1 MTSTRERQRAA
12 ARARLEREM
21 AERSARARKRRQTQ
35 AIVGAAAILVLV
47 VAGTVWLATSLGGD
61 DDDSKQQAA
70 GTEGFSQCAYTETP
84 KEGRPAQVKDVG
96 LPPNQQANKGTQ
108 TMTIDT
114 NLGPIVAK
122 IDRTKVPCTA
132 GSFTHLASKGFF
144 DNTKCHRLVTEGI
157 KVLQCGDPSATGKGW
172 RQTDG
177 TGGPSYGMA
186 EENLP
191 TDKRPPTRRA
201 SSRWPTPGRRAAPAA
216 SSSSSTATRSST
228 RTTPCWAP
236 SLPAWTWSSRSGPP
250 ATTRRT
256 RSRRGWP
263 PQEGGHHHQADDE
276 RHRELTRT
284 VRRSARRLSRR
295 ALPCRVPAGRG

>member
-21 AERSARARKRRQTQ
+21 AERATKARKRRQTQ
-35 AIVGAAAILVLV
+35 AIVGAAAVLVLV

-61 DDDSKQQAA
+61 DNKQNNA
-70 GTEGFSQCAYTETP
+70 GGGGFSQCAYNEVP
-84 KEGRPAQVKDVG
+84 KEGRPKQIKDVG

-114 NLGPIVAK
+114 NLGPITAK
-122 IDRTKVPCTA
+122 LDRSLVPCTA

-172 RQTDG
+172 RETDG
-177 TGGPSYGMA
+177 TGGPSFNLA

-191 TDKRPPTRRA
+191 TDKRPPYPEGVIA
-201 SSRWPTPGRRAAPAA
+201 MANSAQPGSTGSQFFIVYGDSQLDPNYTVLGTVTGGMDLVKQVAAAGDDGA
-216 SSSSSTATRSST
+216 FAQQ
-228 RTTPCWAP
+228 
-236 SLPAWTWSSRSGPP
+236 SG
-250 ATTRRT
+250 
-256 RSRRGWP
+256 
-263 PQEGGHHHQADDE
+263 GGHPKKE
-276 RHRELTRT
+276 IVINKLTM
-284 VRRSARRLSRR
+284 S
-295 ALPCRVPAGRG
+295 GIQGG